1 MGKKVVNTMR
11 TAVLLD
17 DGFEELE
24 AMAPIALLR
33 RGGIDVDL
41 VSPENGET
49 ETGRFGVTLGKTI
62 PMEDYDFTQADC
74 LLLPGGPGHALL
86 EKNEKVREQIRRFAE
101 DDAKVMAAICASPT
115 ILGRMG
121 LLKGKNYTCFK
132 SMNED
137 FGGQYQEDYAVTD
150 GNLVTGKS
158 AAGAIDFAFAVMEKL
173 TGRQHTDE
181 VKASIYYDSDR

>member
-1 MGKKVVNTMR
+1 MK

-17 DGFEELE
+17 EGFEELE

-33 RGGIDVDL
+33 RGGIDVDM
-41 VSPENGET
+41 VSTRNEPSA
-49 ETGRFGVTLGKTI
+49 TGKFDVTLSPTI
-62 PMEDYDFTQADC
+62 PMEDYDFTDVDC
-74 LLLPGGPGHALL
+74 LLLPGGPGHVNL
-86 EKNEKVREQIRRFAE
+86 ENNEKVRELIRTFN
-101 DDAKVMAAICASPT
+101 DDDTKVLAAICASPT

-121 LLKGKNYTCFK
+121 LLKGRNYTCFK

-173 TGRQHTDE
+173 TGKDHTDQ
-181 VKASIYYDSDR
+181 VKASIYYDPHR

>member
-1 MGKKVVNTMR
+1 MR

-86 EKNEKVREQIRRFAE
+86 EKNEKVREQIRRLAE

-121 LLKGKNYTCFK
+121 LLMGNNYTCFK